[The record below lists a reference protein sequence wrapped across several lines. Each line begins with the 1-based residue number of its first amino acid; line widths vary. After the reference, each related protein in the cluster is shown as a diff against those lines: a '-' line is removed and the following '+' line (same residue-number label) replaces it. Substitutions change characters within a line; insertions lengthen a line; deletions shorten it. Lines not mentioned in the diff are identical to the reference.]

1 MPSLGLQPPIGVTAQ
16 GDIYSAAPTP
26 VDIDTIPLET
36 EVVRGWRTYTMTAD
50 GTLKGSRTSWP
61 TAEMVAEC
69 SEPWSPQQI
78 PPQELAQQHLASGNC
93 GIGSVANGCG
103 IYSHKTG
110 PEYLQFERM
119 THYKSPAYQPDPPAV
134 KVVAQCIS
142 TGIVV
147 EHKMGYRA
155 EKCRIEQMWL
165 IVPRPCPDKHPI
177 WIPPACAFWVCETNP
192 AVDRDVPWAE
202 VLSKKYQVPC
212 VAMPVTE
219 FFMKLDEGSL

>member
-1 MPSLGLQPPIGVTAQ
+1 
-16 GDIYSAAPTP
+16 
-26 VDIDTIPLET
+26 
-36 EVVRGWRTYTMTAD
+36 
-50 GTLKGSRTSWP
+50 
-61 TAEMVAEC
+61 
-69 SEPWSPQQI
+69 
-78 PPQELAQQHLASGNC
+78 
-93 GIGSVANGCG
+93 VANGCG

-119 THYKSPAYQPDPPAV
+119 THYKSPVYQPDPPAV

-165 IVPRPCPDKHPI
+165 IVPRPCPDKHPVRVDDRGT
-177 WIPPACAFWVCETNP
+177 WYCWRETYGEE
-192 AVDRDVPWAE
+192 AQEVAE
-202 VLSKKYQVPC
+202 DLSKKYGVPC
-212 VAMPVTE
+212 GSMPVTE